1 MKELEYYAVRV
12 KFIKENFI
20 MRTNSPKQLTLV
32 ISLCLI
38 ILGLIGSL
46 VDIPYV
52 SAYNNWI
59 SFAGGALLSLACLL
73 KGL

>member
-46 VDIPYV
+46 VAIPYV